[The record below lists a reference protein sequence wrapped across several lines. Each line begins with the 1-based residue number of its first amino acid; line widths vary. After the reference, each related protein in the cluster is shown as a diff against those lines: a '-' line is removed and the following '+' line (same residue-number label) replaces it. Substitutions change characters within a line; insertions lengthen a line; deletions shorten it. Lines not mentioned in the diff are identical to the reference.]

1 MGVMGALFA
10 GLATFD
16 VVHLLDH
23 VPEVTLKTTSV
34 GSFTGAGGP
43 ATNAAVAFAALCRA
57 TGADAATT
65 LLTALGGGTTASA
78 MGAELG
84 GLGVH
89 VLDATDPCQIA
100 PSAMSSIIEHPGG
113 RFVASTNARVPVDAG
128 AAQGLLGREL
138 TSVGTPDV
146 VLVDGHNPELA
157 ALALAVHDRAGRHP
171 PRILDGGSW
180 KDWFEPLLGQVDV
193 AVVSA
198 DFAPPGSGR
207 ADVAAALRRYGI
219 TRVVRTNG
227 PDPVEWWWDGATGQ
241 VPVPPTHTASTV
253 GAVSTMGAGDVFHG
267 AFAWFLARHPGAAP
281 ADVVSFASRVAGLS
295 VRALGTRAWI
305 DDPELPGL
313 CATCESALRA

>member
-57 TGADAATT
+57 AGADVTTT
-65 LLTALGGGTTASA
+65 LLTALGSGTTASA
-78 MGAELG
+78 MGTELA
-84 GLGVH
+84 GLGVD
-89 VLDATDPCQIA
+89 VLDATDPRQTA

-113 RFVASTNARVPVDAG
+113 RFVASTNGRVPVDAG
-128 AAQGLLGREL
+128 AAERLLGQEL
-138 TSVGTPDV
+138 TDAGIPDV
-146 VLVDGHNPELA
+146 VLIDGHNPELA
-157 ALALAVHDRAGRHP
+157 ALALAVRDPSGRHP

-180 KDWFEPLLGQVDV
+180 KDWFEPLLGQVDI

-198 DFAPPGSGR
+198 DFAPPGCRR
-207 ADVAAALRRYGI
+207 ADVAPALGRYGI

-227 PDPVEWWWDGATGQ
+227 PDPVQWWWDGAAGQ
-241 VPVPPTHTASTV
+241 VTVPPTR
-253 GAVSTMGAGDVFHG
+253 AVSTMGAGDIFHG
-267 AFAWFLARHPGAAP
+267 AFAWFLARHPGAPPDDAV
-281 ADVVSFASRVAGLS
+281 AFASRVAGLS
-295 VRALGTRAWI
+295 VQALGTRAWI
-305 DDPELPGL
+305 DDPELPVL
-313 CATCESALRA
+313 CATCESALRT